1 MTEDEIKEFQRL
13 LYAGEIE
20 FVYTKKDGTQ
30 RAALGTMNPA
40 ILKQHGIPTPEEKAE
55 AAVKNGERE
64 FKRTYKLPADS
75 ILYFDIDSDGFRS
88 FKKYNLVS
96 FERP

>member
-1 MTEDEIKEFQRL
+1 MTEDEIREFQRL
-13 LYAGEIE
+13 LYAGEVE
-20 FVYTKKDGTQ
+20 FTFTKKDGTE
-30 RAALGTMNPA
+30 RHARGTMNPEL
-40 ILKQHGIPTPEEKAE
+40 LKQHGIPTPEKRAE
-55 AAVKNGERE
+55 AAVRNGERE

-96 FERP
+96 FEKN